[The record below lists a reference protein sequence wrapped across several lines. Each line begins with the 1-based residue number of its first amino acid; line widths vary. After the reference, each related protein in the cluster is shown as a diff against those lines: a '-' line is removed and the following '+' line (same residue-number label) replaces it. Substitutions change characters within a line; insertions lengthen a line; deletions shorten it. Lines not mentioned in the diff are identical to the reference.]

1 MSKKHSVLFVLSDVE
16 MSDQLL
22 AIVDICFLHLLDV
35 QVIFYGNHNASLL
48 KELASR
54 KIVIEVI
61 QPGRNFQK
69 GAFFL
74 KMVKSLVLGRPQ
86 TVIFSG
92 QWASVVGLPIAF
104 ILKSRGR
111 ILIRHH
117 SNFHHKLSMWKFYLI
132 DFCLNLMSTEVVA
145 VSKLVQDLI
154 HKTELVPLKKIRPI
168 PNGIDF
174 AKFPQWRNS
183 RASKSTATFPLKL
196 GMVSR
201 QTSLKGIVY
210 ALLAF
215 EKFLEFDPGA
225 TFYLAGAEADD
236 SVRIK
241 EITKRLPMGSFCEV
255 KATDEIDKFLG
266 SLDVLLHVPTSPN
279 VESFGLVYL
288 ESLLAGPQCIFT
300 KSGVVHELHNIDEY
314 VQIVDYKSVE
324 GILSALLKIKEA
336 DVPREYYPIVFLQE
350 YALENMAKKY
360 FSLISSRVEK

>member
-1 MSKKHSVLFVLSDVE
+1 M
-16 MSDQLL
+16 
-22 AIVDICFLHLLDV
+22 
-35 QVIFYGNHNASLL
+35 L
-48 KELASR
+48 K
-54 KIVIEVI
+54 
-61 QPGRNFQK
+61 G
-69 GAFFL
+69 
-74 KMVKSLVLGRPQ
+74 LVLRRSQ

-92 QWASVVGLPIAF
+92 QWASVLGLPIAF

-154 HKTELVPLKKIRPI
+154 HKTEFVPLKKIRLI

-174 AKFPQWRNS
+174 TKFSRWRNDRS
-183 RASKSTATFPLKL
+183 SKSGATFSLKL

-201 QTSLKGIVY
+201 QTSLKGIVF

-215 EKFLEFDPGA
+215 ERFLEFDPGA
-225 TFYLAGAEADD
+225 TFYVAGAEADD
-236 SVRIK
+236 STRIK
-241 EITKRLPMGSFCEV
+241 EITKRLPAGSFCEV
-255 KATDEIDKFLG
+255 KATDEIDKLLG
-266 SLDVLLHVPTSPN
+266 NLDVFLHVPTSPN

-300 KSGVVHELHNIDEY
+300 ESGVVHELPNIDEY

-324 GILSALLKIKEA
+324 AILSALLKIKEA
-336 DVPREYYPIVFLQE
+336 SVPSEYYPIVFLQE
-350 YALENMAKKY
+350 YMLENMAKKY
-360 FSLISSRVEK
+360 FDLISSRVEKQ